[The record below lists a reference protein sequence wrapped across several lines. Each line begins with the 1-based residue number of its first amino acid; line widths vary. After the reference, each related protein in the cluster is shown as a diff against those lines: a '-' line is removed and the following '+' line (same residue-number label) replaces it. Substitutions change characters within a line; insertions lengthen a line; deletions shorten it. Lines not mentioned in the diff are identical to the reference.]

1 MDWLKTILG
10 DSYTEDID
18 KQIADQV
25 GKRFV
30 SREDFNET
38 NETRKQLAAQVKQ
51 HEKQLEDLQKRT
63 AGDNELQSQIA
74 ALQAQ
79 NDAMAQEHARQLQMV
94 KMQSAVEKTL
104 MEANAKNLT
113 AAKAL
118 LADFLETAE
127 MDEQGQVKGLS
138 EAVAA
143 LQQSEETGFL
153 FQNEQPKT
161 SISGATPANP
171 DKVAP
176 GGKSV
181 QDMSYEEL
189 CAHLE
194 NNPEALP

>member
-104 MEANAKNLT
+104 MGANAKNLT